1 MYLTILGGS
10 VSAQSHRDFA
20 ARYSLKSSQDTVS
33 AYLKNNLGFGSKVYS
48 PHLWADGVTF
58 IDAAGNKMNFTE
70 DQLDYMELTDHTGR
84 LRKFVPP
91 TALAMPKLN
100 LLEVNYEGKLG
111 MYTDYY
117 MDKSRREFVVQ
128 QFLAEEGQK
137 PILVASHGR
146 LNDPV
151 PGTKKPS
158 QLNVGFYNS
167 FRKKLK
173 ERFAEYPDL
182 QKRINEM
189 KSYEDLIG
197 IIADYNQR

>member
-1 MYLTILGGS
+1 MSNLSIRLAVMCLTILGGS

-111 MYTDYY
+111 MYTDYIWI
-117 MDKSRREFVVQ
+117 SP
-128 QFLAEEGQK
+128 EENSLFSSFWQK
-137 PILVASHGR
+137 KGR
-146 LNDPV
+146 SL
-151 PGTKKPS
+151 
-158 QLNVGFYNS
+158 F
-167 FRKKLK
+167 
-173 ERFAEYPDL
+173 
-182 QKRINEM
+182 
-189 KSYEDLIG
+189 
-197 IIADYNQR
+197 